1 MRGDFSAGND
11 PVAKAAVPPVGESE
25 TPANEG
31 FKPLGIGF
39 AHGNGAGGLR
49 LRLLALQISQA
60 SSQPSLLGPI
70 FGTLAVSLQPRF
82 LLVQLSVFQLE
93 ADWKVFQIRHA
104 SVHTKLY
111 VHGNIL
117 RMG

>member
-1 MRGDFSAGND
+1 M
-11 PVAKAAVPPVGESE
+11 E
-25 TPANEG
+25 TAQADYDCGYWLCMIP
-31 FKPLGIGF
+31 
-39 AHGNGAGGLR
+39 
-49 LRLLALQISQA
+49 QA